1 MQELRKMFDRDDS
14 FNDIG
19 GHLAE
24 LKAECKDAT
33 LIKYSMLHTMAR
45 GNWRSMK
52 REIVGNITTAVSGFV
67 KNTTALVKELNAT
80 ITIETLL
87 KWLAL

>member
-1 MQELRKMFDRDDS
+1 MQELRKRFDQDDS

-24 LKAECKDAT
+24 LKAECKDVT
-33 LIKYSMLHTMAR
+33 LIKYSMLHTVAR
-45 GNWRSMK
+45 GDWGSMGGGV
-52 REIVGNITTAVSGFV
+52 VGDITTAVSGFV

-87 KWLAL
+87 KWLAF